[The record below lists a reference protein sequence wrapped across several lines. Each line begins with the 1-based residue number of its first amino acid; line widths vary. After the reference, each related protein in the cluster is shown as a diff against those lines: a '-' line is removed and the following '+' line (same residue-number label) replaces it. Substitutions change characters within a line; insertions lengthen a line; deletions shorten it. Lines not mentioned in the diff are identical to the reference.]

1 MMSIIRS
8 MHDPDENG
16 KASMPSSRPSFP
28 RFGRGA
34 RRPYG
39 VGPAPLRLLLA
50 LLLLAAIQ
58 APAPHDL
65 CGDLTSGWLPAVLD
79 RCDRC
84 GSRQHHRPGQDQ
96 TPKPDRHSGRTQDLR
111 HFGIPLAN
119 ASTLADDFIAA
130 GAILELD
137 YLPPRFT
144 VDWYCLA
151 AGGASSAT
159 PGGRFAISSTIG
171 QAAPNP
177 PAAQG
182 RFELSSGYWA
192 LVGVVQTV
200 GAPLLTSRLMGAQV
214 RVSWISTPD
223 TAWKLQQTSHTP
235 DQAVWSDAPYPV
247 ADDGVERS
255 VLILAPNGRAF
266 FRLIR

>member
-1 MMSIIRS
+1 
-8 MHDPDENG
+8 
-16 KASMPSSRPSFP
+16 MPSSRPSFP

-58 APAPHDL
+58 APA
-65 CGDLTSGWLPAVLD
+65 LTIFVEIYPPGGFLPSSIVAIDADPANTIAQVKTKLQSLT
-79 RCDRC
+79 
-84 GSRQHHRPGQDQ
+84 GIPAAQ
-96 TPKPDRHSGRTQDLR
+96 QDLR